1 MRTWRKLGVMTLM
14 IGVLVA
20 HACQSRLH
28 AAQWRQVSDALGR
41 NVSLPAQPQRIVALG
56 ELDLDCLL
64 ALGLQPVATT
74 AGRGQ
79 LGVAHYLQAQ
89 RLPDGQPV
97 SSLPLVGL
105 FSQPSL
111 DKLIQVR
118 PDLILT
124 SSVLDPRLLAQLEQ
138 VAPTLFIAKPDEP
151 WKTVFARLAT
161 WLDREAAAQAFL
173 SEYEARAH
181 ALQARWRARPD
192 RQISIVRWDPKGPGF
207 MQADSFASLVARDL
221 GLGRPASQQ
230 VPGVKHSPPLSLEA
244 LSSLDADWLFMGVL
258 DPKGQ
263 QAQTLAQ
270 LASQPLFARLKAVQ
284 AGHLRLIDGSMWT
297 SQGGPLAALG
307 VQQDLADAL
316 DGVSP

>member
-1 MRTWRKLGVMTLM
+1 MNKWRKVSVLTLMLGVL
-14 IGVLVA
+14 LA

-28 AAQWRQVSDALGR
+28 AAELIQVTDALGR
-41 NVSLPAQPQRIVALG
+41 SVSLPAQPQRIVALG

-64 ALGLQPVATT
+64 ALGIQPVATT

-79 LGVAHYLQAQ
+79 LGVAHYLQSQ

-124 SSVLDPRLLAQLEQ
+124 SSVLDPRVLAQLSQ
-138 VAPTLFIAKPDEP
+138 VAPTLFIAKPEEP
-151 WKTVFARLAT
+151 WKTVFSRLAG
-161 WLDREAAAQAFL
+161 WLGREETAQAFL
-173 SEYEARAH
+173 AEYQARAG
-181 ALQARWRARPD
+181 ALQARWADRAD

-207 MQADSFASLVARDL
+207 MQADSFASLVARDA
-221 GLGRPASQQ
+221 GLSRPVAQQ

-244 LSSLDADWLFMGVL
+244 LSSLDGDWLFMGVL

-263 QAQTLAQ
+263 QAQTLDQ

-284 AGHLRLIDGSMWT
+284 AGHLVLMDGSMWT
-297 SQGGPLAALG
+297 SNGGPLAALG
-307 VQQDLADAL
+307 VQQDLAAAL
-316 DGVSP
+316 DGAAP